1 MSKVGKKPIS
11 IPSGVNV
18 EIKENIVTVKGP
30 KGTLNYEFNP
40 MMDVKVEKNQIWVKR
55 PNDEK
60 IFCSLHGTVRQIIN
74 NMVIGVTQGYK
85 KTLIVEGTGYKASMQ
100 GNKLILNVGYS
111 HPVEYTPPEGI
122 TIKVEGNNKIIVEGI
137 DKQKVGQVAAELRKV
152 REPDSYKGKG
162 LRYEDERIKLKP
174 GKAAAGKGAA

>member
-1 MSKVGKKPIS
+1 MSKVGKKPIT
-11 IPSGVNV
+11 IPGGVNV
-18 EIKENIVTVKGP
+18 EIKGNTVTVKGP
-30 KGTLNYEFNP
+30 KGTLNYEFHP
-40 MMDVKVEKNQIWVKR
+40 MMDVKVKENQIWIKR

-137 DKQKVGQVAAELRKV
+137 DKQKVGQVAAELRRV

-162 LRYEDERIKLKP
+162 LRYEGERIKLKP